1 MWANPRPDHLRTES
15 AKWHAM
21 VLLGEF
27 EVELLQFAI
36 DLRRFQAAVLLCQAS
51 LSAGRQ
57 PVLEL

>member
-1 MWANPRPDHLRTES
+1 
-15 AKWHAM
+15 M